1 MNKHIL
7 NTAKG
12 LFFSAALVTLAGCER
27 EISTDVLATSPKVAE
42 VFLDEFA
49 AGVDFQAWGK
59 TTALSQD
66 NETKYSGTASLKI
79 EVPTP
84 DDFLGNWTGGVFFTE
99 AGRDLSDY
107 DALTFT

>member
-49 AGVDFQAWGK
+49 AGVDFQA
-59 TTALSQD
+59 
-66 NETKYSGTASLKI
+66 
-79 EVPTP
+79 
-84 DDFLGNWTGGVFFTE
+84 
-99 AGRDLSDY
+99 
-107 DALTFT
+107 

>member
-49 AGVDFQAWGK
+49 AGVDFRH
-59 TTALSQD
+59 
-66 NETKYSGTASLKI
+66 
-79 EVPTP
+79 
-84 DDFLGNWTGGVFFTE
+84 GVKPPLLARTMKPNTVAQLLE
-99 AGRDLSDY
+99 DRSAY
-107 DALTFT
+107 T